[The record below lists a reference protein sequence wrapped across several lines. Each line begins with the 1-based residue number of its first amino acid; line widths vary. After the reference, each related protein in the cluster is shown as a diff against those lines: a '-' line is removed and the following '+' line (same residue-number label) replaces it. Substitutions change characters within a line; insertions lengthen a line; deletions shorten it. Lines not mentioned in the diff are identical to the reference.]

1 MEVNRL
7 LIGGFC
13 AGTAIALLLLAIWW
27 STKGLISGVWLAL
40 LMGLILF
47 LVGMLTLRRN
57 TKL

>member
-1 MEVNRL
+1 MNRL

-13 AGTAIALLLLAIWW
+13 VGMAIALLLLAIWW
-27 STKGLISGVWLAL
+27 STKGLMSGVWLAL

-47 LVGMLTLRRN
+47 LVGILTLGRN